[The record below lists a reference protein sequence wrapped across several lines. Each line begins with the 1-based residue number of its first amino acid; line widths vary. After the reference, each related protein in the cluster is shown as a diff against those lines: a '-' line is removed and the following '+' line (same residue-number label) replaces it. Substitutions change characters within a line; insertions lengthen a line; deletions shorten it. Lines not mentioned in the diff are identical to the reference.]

1 MSASVRRRRDG
12 CRRAPAPTSSPS
24 ADFGRCGGRSR
35 PHVAASSAEQVVT
48 SDAFATAWEEA
59 LRLSQTQVIAVLQA
73 ASYADRIIL
82 LADGRV
88 VDDRG
93 RSTAEQIGTMLP
105 SMEALSAR

>member
-1 MSASVRRRRDG
+1 MSSRTGSDLV
-12 CRRAPAPTSSPS
+12 T
-24 ADFGRCGGRSR
+24 FGRFRKVWRAISTARGGRSR

-59 LRLSQTQVIAVLQA
+59 LRLSQTQVIAALQA

-93 RSTAEQIGTMLP
+93 RSTAEQISTMLP
-105 SMEALSAR
+105 SMEARSAW